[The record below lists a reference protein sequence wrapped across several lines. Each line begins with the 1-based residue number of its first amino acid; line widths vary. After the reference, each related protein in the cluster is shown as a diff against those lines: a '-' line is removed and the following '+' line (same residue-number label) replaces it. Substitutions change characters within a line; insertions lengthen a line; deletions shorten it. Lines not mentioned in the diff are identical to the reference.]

1 MGTLTWGHDAL
12 ELTFSTDDDAP
23 VSLVSAAAR
32 DAHVAGGAPVGLA
45 QVLTADSGH
54 APASAGLG
62 LTRLGSL
69 LRYVDHQATSDA
81 GWHRLLVTMEADGLR
96 VDARV
101 ESPDGVAAVR
111 SRLTVT
117 AVDRPVVLRS
127 VSSWSGP
134 LGVTDGGEGWSLASA
149 DSDWL
154 AESRWRARPLRG
166 GLFPDIAATLTGHSP
181 RGEVSLVSTGTWSSG
196 RHAPV
201 AAAAGPGA
209 CWLWQVEH
217 NGAWRMEVRELAGDF
232 AVALSGPTDLDHAWT
247 LPLAVGESFTT
258 VPVTLALAADLDGA
272 AAAMTRF
279 RRAARRPHPDHDR
292 PAVCFN
298 DYMNTLGGDPTTE
311 KLLPLIDAAAGVGAE
326 VFVVDAGWYDDSGH
340 WWDGVGEWRPSRT
353 RFPGGLGEVLDRIRA
368 HDMTPGLWLEPEVVG
383 VRSPVADRLPDS
395 AFLQRGGQRIVEHD
409 RYHLDLRHP
418 AARGHLD
425 EVVDR
430 LVGEFGVGYFKLDY
444 NINPGPGTDVDAP
457 SVGHGLLEHNR
468 AHLAWLD
475 GVADRHPGLIL
486 ENCGSGA
493 MRADFALLSRLQLQS
508 TSDQQEP
515 LLYPPIAA
523 AAPMQMLPEQS
534 ANWAY
539 PQPGMSAEEAAFCLV
554 TGLVGRFYLSG
565 HLNRMTPAELGLVR
579 EAVGVARLLRDV
591 LPEAVPSW
599 PLGLPGWTDRVVA
612 VALATE
618 RETILAVWR
627 RDGAGDTALPLAGLR
642 GRGCAVE
649 QLFPGTLAAWRT
661 RWDREAGVLTVGADE
676 PGTARLFRLTTEA

>member
-23 VSLVSAAAR
+23 VSLLSAAAR

-45 QVLTADSGH
+45 QVLTVDSGH

-96 VDARV
+96 VDARM

-111 SRLTVT
+111 SHLTVT

-134 LGVTDGGEGWSLASA
+134 LG
-149 DSDWL
+149 
-154 AESRWRARPLRG
+154 
-166 GLFPDIAATLTGHSP
+166 
-181 RGEVSLVSTGTWSSG
+181 
-196 RHAPV
+196 
-201 AAAAGPGA
+201 
-209 CWLWQVEH
+209 
-217 NGAWRMEVRELAGDF
+217 
-232 AVALSGPTDLDHAWT
+232 
-247 LPLAVGESFTT
+247 
-258 VPVTLALAADLDGA
+258 
-272 AAAMTRF
+272 
-279 RRAARRPHPDHDR
+279 
-292 PAVCFN
+292 
-298 DYMNTLGGDPTTE
+298 
-311 KLLPLIDAAAGVGAE
+311 AAGVGAE

-340 WWDGVGEWRPSRT
+340 WWDGVGEWRPSHT

-368 HDMTPGLWLEPEVVG
+368 HGMTPGLWLEPEVVG

-515 LLYPPIAA
+515 RLYPPIAA
-523 AAPMQMLPEQS
+523 AAPMQMLPEQA

-565 HLNRMTPAELGLVR
+565 HLNRMTRAELGLVR

-599 PLGLPGWTDRVVA
+599 PLGLPGWTDPVVA

-627 RDGAGDTALPLAGLR
+627 RGGAGDTALPLAGLR

-649 QLFPGTLAAWRT
+649 QLFPATLAAWRT
-661 RWDREAGVLTVGADE
+661 RWDREAGVLTVGAGE
-676 PGTARLFRLTTEA
+676 PGTARLFRLTREA

>member
-12 ELTFSTDDDAP
+12 ELTFSTDDAP
-23 VSLVSAAAR
+23 VSLVSAAAC

-96 VDARV
+96 VDARL

-111 SRLTVT
+111 SHLTVA

-134 LGVTDGGEGWSLASA
+134 LGATDDGAGWSLVSA

-154 AESRWRARPLRG
+154 AESRWRSRQFRD
-166 GLFPDIAATLTGHSP
+166 GLFPDIAATLTGQTP

-340 WWDGVGEWRPSRT
+340 WWDGVGEWRPSHT

-368 HDMTPGLWLEPEVVG
+368 HGMTPGLWLEPEVVG

-523 AAPMQMLPEQS
+523 AAPMQMLPEQA

-579 EAVGVARLLRDV
+579 EAVGVAQLLRDV

-642 GRGCAVE
+642 GRGCAAE
-649 QLFPGTLAAWRT
+649 QLFPATLAAWRT

-676 PGTARLFRLTTEA
+676 PGTARLFRLTPEA